1 MVNAPGNSKGKMTQY
16 LSDKLRVLSLV
27 SIILVLYIH
36 SGFHADEIEGM
47 VWNDSVQTF
56 VSGMI
61 GRCAVPLFYVISGY
75 LFFLKVPEG
84 MKSIYGKMRK
94 RVGTLVVPYI
104 IGCLFFVGFG
114 VLMAV
119 LPGVSKYMNSS
130 MMPLF
135 SNPVG
140 EILCSIF
147 YDAGNG
153 SPCAFQLWFL
163 RDLIVIVATSPLWYL
178 CLKHLK
184 WGFVVV
190 TFGLTYL
197 QIPHVPFYALFWFV
211 LGGVLNEEL
220 RIKNEELSASPIKK
234 QGSAA
239 EGKANEESGRNE
251 GLITVIA
258 CVVFLALSITQLFL
272 PDAVNW
278 EYIKIPIILLGIIAL
293 WRAYD
298 MIMGKGFELNKHR
311 WLATAC
317 QFTFFIYLFHEPT
330 LNIVRKLIVVVLG
343 KNELGYLAS
352 YLISPWIFT
361 ACAVFAGLL
370 FRKYLPKV
378 YNICT
383 GGR

>member
-1 MVNAPGNSKGKMTQY
+1 MTQY

-47 VWNDSVQTF
+47 MMNDSVQTF
-56 VSGMI
+56 VSGMM

-119 LPGVSKYMNSS
+119 LPGVSKYMNGSV
-130 MMPLF
+130 MPLF
-135 SNPVG
+135 SKPMG

-153 SPCAFQLWFL
+153 TPCAFQLWFL
-163 RDLIVIVATSPLWYL
+163 RDLIIIVATSPLWYL
-178 CLKHLK
+178 CLKQMK
-184 WGFVVV
+184 WAFVVV
-190 TFGLTYL
+190 TFVLTYL

-211 LGGVLNEEL
+211 LGGQLVDA
-220 RIKNEELSASPIKK
+220 KSLSGGGFP
-234 QGSAA
+234 
-239 EGKANEESGRNE
+239 
-251 GLITVIA
+251 VI
-258 CVVFLALSITQLFL
+258 VTSVLFL
-272 PDAVNW
+272 VVSGIQMFMTDMIDW
-278 EYIKIPIILLGIIAL
+278 EVVKIPVILLGIYSAWGL
-293 WRAYD
+293 YD
-298 MIMGKGFELNKHR
+298 KVIGENFVLLEHR

-343 KNELGYLAS
+343 KNELGYLTS

-361 ACAVFAGLL
+361 VCAVFAGLL

>member
-1 MVNAPGNSKGKMTQY
+1 MTQY
-16 LSDKLRVLSLV
+16 LSDKLRILSLT
-27 SIILVLYIH
+27 SIIFVLYIH

-47 VWNDSVQTF
+47 VVNDRVQEF
-56 VSGMI
+56 VSGMM

-130 MMPLF
+130 LMPLF
-135 SNPVG
+135 FKPIG
-140 EILCSIF
+140 EILRSIF

-153 SPCAFQLWFL
+153 TPCAFQLWFL
-163 RDLIVIVATSPLWYL
+163 RDLILIVATSPLWYL

-184 WGFVVV
+184 WGFVAVV
-190 TFGLTYL
+190 FVLTYFDV
-197 QIPHVPFYALFWFV
+197 PHVPFLSLFWFV
-211 LGGVLNEEL
+211 LGGQLTKVKIEMGGVNGV
-220 RIKNEELSASPIKK
+220 INI
-234 QGSAA
+234 
-239 EGKANEESGRNE
+239 
-251 GLITVIA
+251 GL
-258 CVVFLALSITQLFL
+258 LALCLFL
-272 PDAVNW
+272 VLSIVELFFPEMIDW
-278 EYIKIPIILLGIIAL
+278 KSLRIPIILIGIVGAWGL
-293 WRAYD
+293 YD
-298 MIMGKGFELNKHR
+298 AVVGKNFSLLQHQ
-311 WLATAC
+311 WLTTAC
-317 QFTFFIYLFHEPT
+317 QFTFFIYIFHEPT

-343 KNELGYLAS
+343 KNEFGYMAS

-361 ACAVFAGLL
+361 VCAVFAGLL
-370 FRKYLPKV
+370 FRKYLPRV
-378 YNICT
+378 YDVCT

>member
-1 MVNAPGNSKGKMTQY
+1 MVNAPGNNSKGSMTQY
-16 LSDKLRVLSLV
+16 LSDKLRVMSLV

-47 VWNDSVQTF
+47 MWNDSVQTL
-56 VSGMI
+56 VSGMM

-135 SNPVG
+135 SKPVG
-140 EILCSIF
+140 EILRSIF

-163 RDLIVIVATSPLWYL
+163 RDLILIVATSPLWYL
-178 CLKHLK
+178 LLKHLR
-184 WGFVVV
+184 WILVV
-190 TFGLTYL
+190 TCFGLTYL
-197 QIPHVPFYALFWFV
+197 HIQFIPFFALFWF
-211 LGGVLNEEL
+211 LFGGQLVQV
-220 RIKNEELSASPIKK
+220 KNKYGGAS
-234 QGSAA
+234 
-239 EGKANEESGRNE
+239 
-251 GLITVIA
+251 LTVFTI
-258 CVVFLALSITQLFL
+258 VVFLFLSVVQLFM
-272 PDAVNW
+272 PDMIDW
-278 EYIKIPIILLGIIAL
+278 ELVKIPIVILGLISIWGI
-293 WRAYD
+293 YD
-298 MIMGKGFELNKHR
+298 MVLGKDFKLSEHR

>member
-47 VWNDSVQTF
+47 MMNDSVQTF
-56 VSGMI
+56 VSGMM

-135 SNPVG
+135 SKPIG
-140 EILCSIF
+140 EILRSVF

-163 RDLIVIVATSPLWYL
+163 RDLILIVATSPLWYL
-178 CLKHLK
+178 LLKHLR
-184 WGFVVV
+184 WILVV
-190 TFGLTYL
+190 TCFGLTYL
-197 QIPHVPFYALFWFV
+197 HIQFIPFFALFWFV
-211 LGGVLNEEL
+211 LGGGLNEEC
-220 RIKNEELSASPIKK
+220 RMN
-234 QGSAA
+234 
-239 EGKANEESGRNE
+239 NEESGRNE

-258 CVVFLALSITQLFL
+258 CIVFLALSITQLFL

-361 ACAVFAGLL
+361 VCAVFAGLL
-370 FRKYLPKV
+370 FRKYLPRV
-378 YNICT
+378 YDVCT

>member
-1 MVNAPGNSKGKMTQY
+1 MVVN
-16 LSDKLRVLSLV
+16 DRVQ
-27 SIILVLYIH
+27 
-36 SGFHADEIEGM
+36 E
-47 VWNDSVQTF
+47 F
-56 VSGMI
+56 VSGMM

-75 LFFLKVPEG
+75 LFFLRVPEG

-130 MMPLF
+130 VMPLF
-135 SNPVG
+135 SKPIG
-140 EILCSIF
+140 EILRSIF

-163 RDLIVIVATSPLWYL
+163 RDLILIVATSPLWYL

-184 WGFVVV
+184 WGFVAVV
-190 TFGLTYL
+190 FVLTYFDV
-197 QIPHVPFYALFWFV
+197 PHVPFYSLFWFV
-211 LGGVLNEEL
+211 LGGHLTKVKIEMGGN
-220 RIKNEELSASPIKK
+220 
-234 QGSAA
+234 
-239 EGKANEESGRNE
+239 GRTKVAIF
-251 GLITVIA
+251 GL
-258 CVVFLALSITQLFL
+258 CLFLMISIIQLFF
-272 PDAVNW
+272 PDIIDW
-278 EYIKIPIILLGIIAL
+278 SLLRIPIILLGIIGAWGL
-293 WRAYD
+293 YD
-298 MIMGKGFELNKHR
+298 VVMGKDFSLSQHL
-311 WLATAC
+311 WFATAC

-343 KNELGYLAS
+343 KNEFGYMAS

-361 ACAVFAGLL
+361 VCAVFAGLL
-370 FRKYLPKV
+370 FRKYLPRV
-378 YNICT
+378 YDVCT

>member
-1 MVNAPGNSKGKMTQY
+1 MTQY
-16 LSDKLRVLSLV
+16 LSDKLRVLSLI
-27 SIILVLYIH
+27 SIVLVLYIH
-36 SGFHADEIEGM
+36 SGFHADEIDGM
-47 VWNDSVQTF
+47 AWNDRVQEF
-56 VSGMI
+56 VSGMM

-75 LFFLKVPEG
+75 LFFLRVPKG

-130 MMPLF
+130 LMPLF
-135 SNPVG
+135 SKPIG
-140 EILCSIF
+140 EILRSLF
-147 YDAGNG
+147 YDADNG
-153 SPCAFQLWFL
+153 APCAFQLWFL
-163 RDLIVIVATSPLWYL
+163 RDLILIVATSPLWYL

-184 WGFVVV
+184 WGFVAVV
-190 TFGLTYL
+190 FGLTYL
-197 QIPHVPFYALFWFV
+197 DVPHVPFLSMFWFV
-211 LGGVLNEEL
+211 LGGQLTKVKIEMGEVN
-220 RIKNEELSASPIKK
+220 
-234 QGSAA
+234 
-239 EGKANEESGRNE
+239 GRTKVAIF
-251 GLITVIA
+251 GL
-258 CVVFLALSITQLFL
+258 CLFLIISIIQLFFPNIVDWSML
-272 PDAVNW
+272 R
-278 EYIKIPIILLGIIAL
+278 IPIILLGIIGAWGL
-293 WRAYD
+293 YD
-298 MIMGKGFELNKHR
+298 VVMGKDFSLSQHR

-361 ACAVFAGLL
+361 VCAVFAGLL

-378 YNICT
+378 YDVCT

>member
-1 MVNAPGNSKGKMTQY
+1 MVSASGNSKGSMTQY
-16 LSDKLRVLSLV
+16 LSDKLRVLSLI

-47 VWNDSVQTF
+47 IWNDSVQTF
-56 VSGMI
+56 VSGMM

-75 LFFLKVPEG
+75 LFFLKVPDG

-135 SNPVG
+135 SKPVG
-140 EILCSIF
+140 EILRSIF

-163 RDLIVIVATSPLWYL
+163 RDLVLFVATSPLWYL

-184 WGFVVV
+184 WRFVAVV
-190 TFGLTYL
+190 FVLTYL
-197 QIPHVPFYALFWFV
+197 DVSHIPFNSLFWFV
-211 LGGVLNEEL
+211 LGGQLTKVKIEFGGVNGVINVINLEL
-220 RIKNEELSASPIKK
+220 L
-234 QGSAA
+234 
-239 EGKANEESGRNE
+239 
-251 GLITVIA
+251 GL
-258 CVVFLALSITQLFL
+258 CLFLVLSIVELFFPEIIDWRL
-272 PDAVNW
+272 LR
-278 EYIKIPIILLGIIAL
+278 IPIIFLGIVGVWGI
-293 WRAYD
+293 YD
-298 MIMGKGFELNKHR
+298 AVVGYDFNLLQHR

-317 QFTFFIYLFHEPT
+317 QFTFFIYIFHEPT
-330 LNIVRKLIVVVLG
+330 LNIFRKLIVVVLG
-343 KNELGYLAS
+343 KNELGYLTS

-361 ACAVFAGLL
+361 VCAVFIGLL

-378 YNICT
+378 YNVCT

>member
-1 MVNAPGNSKGKMTQY
+1 MTQY
-16 LSDKLRVLSLV
+16 LSDKLRVLSLI

-47 VWNDSVQTF
+47 VMNDRVQEF
-56 VSGMI
+56 VSGMM

-75 LFFLKVPEG
+75 LFFLRVPEG

-130 MMPLF
+130 VMPLF
-135 SNPVG
+135 SKPIG
-140 EILCSIF
+140 EILRSIF

-163 RDLIVIVATSPLWYL
+163 RDLILIVATSPLWYL

-184 WGFVVV
+184 WGFVAVV
-190 TFGLTYL
+190 FVLTYFDV
-197 QIPHVPFYALFWFV
+197 PHVPFYSLFWFV
-211 LGGVLNEEL
+211 LGGHLTKVKIEMGGN
-220 RIKNEELSASPIKK
+220 
-234 QGSAA
+234 
-239 EGKANEESGRNE
+239 GRTKVAIF
-251 GLITVIA
+251 GL
-258 CVVFLALSITQLFL
+258 CLFLMISIIQLFF
-272 PDAVNW
+272 PDIIDW
-278 EYIKIPIILLGIIAL
+278 SLLRIPIILLGIIGAWGL
-293 WRAYD
+293 YD
-298 MIMGKGFELNKHR
+298 VVFGKDFSLSRHQ
-311 WLATAC
+311 WFATAC

-343 KNELGYLAS
+343 KNEFGYMSS

-361 ACAVFAGLL
+361 VCAVFAGLL
-370 FRKYLPKV
+370 FRKYLPRV
-378 YNICT
+378 YDVCT

>member
-1 MVNAPGNSKGKMTQY
+1 MTQY
-16 LSDKLRVLSLV
+16 LSDKLRILSLI
-27 SIILVLYIH
+27 SIIFVLYIH
-36 SGFHADEIEGM
+36 SGFHADEIKGM
-47 VWNDSVQTF
+47 LMNDRVQEF
-56 VSGMI
+56 ISGMM

-75 LFFLKVPEG
+75 LFFLRVPEG

-130 MMPLF
+130 VMPLF
-135 SNPVG
+135 SKPLG
-140 EILCSIF
+140 EILRSIF

-163 RDLIVIVATSPLWYL
+163 RDLILIVATSPLWYL
-178 CLKHLK
+178 LLKHLR
-184 WGFVVV
+184 WILVV
-190 TFGLTYL
+190 TCFGLTYL
-197 QIPHVPFYALFWFV
+197 HIQFIPFFALFWF
-211 LGGVLNEEL
+211 LFGGQLVQV
-220 RIKNEELSASPIKK
+220 KNKYGGAS
-234 QGSAA
+234 
-239 EGKANEESGRNE
+239 
-251 GLITVIA
+251 LTVFTI
-258 CVVFLALSITQLFL
+258 VVFLFLSVVQLFM
-272 PDAVNW
+272 PDMIDW
-278 EYIKIPIILLGIIAL
+278 ELVKIPIIILGLISIWGIYNMVL
-293 WRAYD
+293 
-298 MIMGKGFELNKHR
+298 GKDFKLSEHR

-343 KNELGYLAS
+343 KNELGYLTS

-361 ACAVFAGLL
+361 VCAVFAGLL
-370 FRKYLPKV
+370 FRKYLPRV
-378 YNICT
+378 YNVCT